1 MMTIER
7 TAQELRRRIIAAQFQ
22 EISVTMA
29 CNGDEVTIKRCG
41 GVVEPKSFDQ
51 VEYYLVFA
59 PSLPWLGGDTLEKI
73 AEQLNGYKKMLE
85 EAEDDKKKLLGIK
98 KRLEQGGIDRDEW
111 DDLYSYYSDYHKDV
125 YGYRPRD
132 VVCPF

>member
-7 TAQELRRRIIAAQFQ
+7 TVQKLRKRIVAAQFQ
-22 EISVTMA
+22 EITVRMA
-29 CNGDEVTIKRCG
+29 CNGDEVTIKPCS
-41 GVVEPKSFDQ
+41 VVEPKSFDQ
-51 VEYYLVFA
+51 VEYYLVFS

-85 EAEDDKKKLLGIK
+85 GVEDDKKKLSDIK
-98 KRLEQGGIDRDEW
+98 KQLEQGGIGRDEW
-111 DDLYSYYSDYHKDV
+111 DDLYSFYSDYYKDI

-132 VVCPF
+132 VVRPF

>member
-1 MMTIER
+1 M
-7 TAQELRRRIIAAQFQ
+7 F
-22 EISVTMA
+22 S
-29 CNGDEVTIKRCG
+29 
-41 GVVEPKSFDQ
+41 
-51 VEYYLVFA
+51 

-125 YGYRPRD
+125 YG
-132 VVCPF
+132 V